1 MRLFLL
7 PLLVLLAGCSTLVPL
22 PGPGEPE
29 VRLLVQRADREL
41 GALLAD
47 IADPVAVPD
56 YAAAAS
62 ALDAARVQ
70 VATDAIL
77 AGVDIG
83 LAGQAERAAL
93 GVTLTFCADGVA
105 RMARLPKEEAAREA
119 QGVFGVSCVVPL
131 RVLAVR

>member
-1 MRLFLL
+1 MRLFHL
-7 PLLVLLAGCSTLVPL
+7 PLLAALAGCSTLAPL

-41 GALLAD
+41 ATLLSD

-56 YAAAAS
+56 YAAAA
-62 ALDAARVQ
+62 AVLDAARVQ

-77 AGVDIG
+77 AGMDFG

-93 GVTLTFCADGVA
+93 GVTLTLCVEGVA
-105 RMARLPKEEAAREA
+105 KMAALPKAAAARQA
-119 QGVFGVSCVVPL
+119 RGVFGVSCVAPL

>member
-1 MRLFLL
+1 MRLFHL
-7 PLLVLLAGCSTLVPL
+7 PLLAALAGCSTLVPL

-47 IADPVAVPD
+47 IADRVTVPD
-56 YAAAAS
+56 YAAAAA
-62 ALDAARVQ
+62 ALEVARVK

-77 AGVDIG
+77 AGADFG

-93 GVTLTFCADGVA
+93 GVTLTLCAEGVA
-105 RMARLPKEEAAREA
+105 KMARLSKAEAARQA